1 MDLKFVKVMR
11 KGPITIITLSR
22 PEVYNALHIDA
33 HFELNKVFDDFS
45 ADPEQWVAI
54 VTGAGDKAFCA
65 GNDLKWQAA
74 GGKRGWDKGGF
85 AGLTSRFD
93 CDKPIIAAVNG
104 VAMGGGFEI
113 ALACDL
119 IIAAENATFALPEP
133 RVGLAALAGG
143 VHRLPR
149 QIGLKRAMGMILTA
163 RHVSAKEGLELGF
176 VNEVVPQGEAL
187 AAAERWAATIC
198 KNSPMSIRASKQA
211 IQRGLEVSLEQA
223 IAEQR
228 EYPAVKAM
236 AASQDYIE
244 GPKAFC
250 GEASAEMAGAIIA
263 VSPSWPGLSR
273 PSTPSALWARKNV
286 DARDKPGHDD
296 ITITLSCYPVPACTT
311 RSSADRRRACPSWSA
326 RDAPTAP
333 AFAGRLRLLRSFP
346 IARG

>member
-1 MDLKFVKVMR
+1 LDGIAGRGHANIATEFLTAEKAALRKIARQNTMGANVMAANMDLKFSKVTR
-11 KGPITIITLSR
+11 KGPITTVTLSR

-33 HFELNKVFDDFS
+33 HFELNKVFDDFA
-45 ADPEQWVAI
+45 ADPDQWVAI

-104 VAMGGGFEI
+104 VAMGGGFEV

-119 IIAAENATFALPEP
+119 IIASDNATFALPEP

-143 VHRLPR
+143 LQRLPR

-176 VNEVVPQGEAL
+176 VNEVVPLNQLMETAM
-187 AAAERWAATIC
+187 RWAETIA

-211 IQRGLEVSLEQA
+211 IEKGLAVSLEQA
-223 IAEQR
+223 MTEQR

-244 GPKAFC
+244 GPKAFS
-250 GEASAEMAGAIIA
+250 EK
-263 VSPSWPGLSR
+263 R
-273 PSTPSALWARKNV
+273 PPKWLGK
-286 DARDKPGHDD
+286 
-296 ITITLSCYPVPACTT
+296 
-311 RSSADRRRACPSWSA
+311 
-326 RDAPTAP
+326 
-333 AFAGRLRLLRSFP
+333 
-346 IARG
+346 